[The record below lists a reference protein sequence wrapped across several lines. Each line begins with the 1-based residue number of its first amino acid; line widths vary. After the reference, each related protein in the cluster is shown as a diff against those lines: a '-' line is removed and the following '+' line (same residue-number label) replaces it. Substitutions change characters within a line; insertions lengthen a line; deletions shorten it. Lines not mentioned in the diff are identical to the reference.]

1 MHFFSL
7 LSNFRQTP
15 PSVTEALETCQQL
28 LLFRSHTHKSHGKI
42 RYSYQTRAAGRDQRR
57 RSAGAEERAGPTAQA
72 AGPRAAGR
80 WERARGPRPPGPDR
94 RTGRG
99 LAVAAAA
106 RERPQLP
113 GCARSSAAP
122 SGPRAGPGRVPSA
135 AAARAP
141 AAGRARAHHPAPPP
155 RARPRPACVFCPSDT
170 ATRGAAIGWLP
181 PAPQPIGGRG
191 LASVRPGESGEGESI
206 AGGCGKKPLVR
217 GALGQLLHCPV
228 GHGPECPTRRALP
241 EPSRRGGRCG
251 AAAPEMCESAS
262 SNRAW
267 GCWVLAL
274 RRPRK
279 RGSCAWF
286 LLHVLSHL

>member
-15 PSVTEALETCQQL
+15 PPVTGALETCQQL

-122 SGPRAGPGRVPSA
+122 SGPRAGPSPLSRRRARSRCRPCARPPPGPGPAPAR
-135 AAARAP
+135 ARAP
-141 AAGRARAHHPAPPP
+141 APCLRFLPQRHGHPRRRHWLAA
-155 RARPRPACVFCPSDT
+155 ARP
-170 ATRGAAIGWLP
+170 AANRRAGLGERS
-181 PAPQPIGGRG
+181 AGGERGGREHRG
-191 LASVRPGESGEGESI
+191 W
-206 AGGCGKKPLVR
+206 VR
-217 GALGQLLHCPV
+217 GALGQPLHCPV
-228 GHGPECPTRRALP
+228 GHGPERPTRRALP